1 MRKLKKLA
9 NRCKSKHKLAAKAA
23 TFCCIDYHIAMLK
36 RIFTHFAYFFALSL
50 ALLGSP
56 ASARTLFIDFNNA
69 DSEIAVFRQSHQ
81 GVANEVVVVPSYK
94 RITQKQRLHI
104 VKVNETI
111 EKLTVK
117 VGDCAVAANIAT
129 NIAVKTAAKKDKN
142 CDGYYDQI
150 FSLEKEREKTTGYYN
165 ADDLK
170 AELLALL
177 EEKNAIP
184 FNMVVISGHHEQGFY
199 RGELT
204 DAKVKEFIDMMDE
217 SRALFSKV
225 NTVVFLGCETGT
237 KNVFQ
242 NTLLAMFPAVPVILA
257 SEDNAPT
264 RNEARNL
271 AYIRH
276 VINIRPKLLAA
287 RTVKEVQPL
296 FNSLLAKNWPVSLLW
311 RQNIVFF
318 KESTELL

>member
-1 MRKLKKLA
+1 
-9 NRCKSKHKLAAKAA
+9 
-23 TFCCIDYHIAMLK
+23 MLK
-36 RIFTHFAYFFALSL
+36 RFFTLLAYSCAASL
-50 ALLGSP
+50 ALLSAP

-69 DSEIAVFRQSHQ
+69 DSEIAVFKQSHQ

-94 RITQKQRLHI
+94 RITQKQRLHV

-111 EKLTVK
+111 ERLTVK
-117 VGDCAVAANIAT
+117 LGDCAVAANMI
-129 NIAVKTAAKKDKN
+129 VKTAAKKDKN
-142 CDGYYDQI
+142 CDAYYDQI
-150 FSLEKEREKTTGYYN
+150 FALEKEREKTTGYYN

-177 EEKNAIP
+177 EDTKSVP

-237 KNVFQ
+237 KTVFQ
-242 NTLLAMFPAVPVILA
+242 NTLLAMFPSVPVILA

>member
-1 MRKLKKLA
+1 
-9 NRCKSKHKLAAKAA
+9 
-23 TFCCIDYHIAMLK
+23 MLR
-36 RIFTHFAYFFALSL
+36 RIFMLLAYVCAANL

-69 DSEIAVFRQSHQ
+69 DSEIAVFKQSHQ

-94 RITQKQRLHI
+94 RITQKQRLH
-104 VKVNETI
+104 VLKVNETI

-117 VGDCAVAANIAT
+117 VGDCAVAADIF
-129 NIAVKTAAKKDKN
+129 VKTAAKKDKN

-150 FSLEKEREKTTGYYN
+150 FSLEKEREKTTGNYS

-170 AELLALL
+170 VELLALL
-177 EEKNAIP
+177 EDTTSVP

-217 SRALFSKV
+217 SRALFTKV

-311 RQNIVFF
+311 RQNTVFF

>member
-1 MRKLKKLA
+1 
-9 NRCKSKHKLAAKAA
+9 
-23 TFCCIDYHIAMLK
+23 MLK
-36 RIFTHFAYFFALSL
+36 RFFTLLAYSCAASL
-50 ALLGSP
+50 ALLSSP

-69 DSEIAVFRQSHQ
+69 DSEIAVFKQSHQ

-94 RITQKQRLHI
+94 RITQKQRLHV
-104 VKVNETI
+104 VKVNEAI
-111 EKLTVK
+111 ERLTVK
-117 VGDCAVAANIAT
+117 VGDCAVAANMI
-129 NIAVKTAAKKDKN
+129 VKTAAKKDKN
-142 CDGYYDQI
+142 CDAYYDQI
-150 FSLEKEREKTTGYYN
+150 FALEKEREKTTGYYN

-177 EEKNAIP
+177 EDTKSVP

-237 KNVFQ
+237 KTVFQ
-242 NTLLAMFPAVPVILA
+242 NTLLAMFPSVPVILA

>member
-1 MRKLKKLA
+1 MKFQ
-9 NRCKSKHKLAAKAA
+9 
-23 TFCCIDYHIAMLK
+23 TI
-36 RIFTHFAYFFALSL
+36 LSCTLL
-50 ALLGSP
+50 ALCSTI

-69 DSEIAVFRQSHQ
+69 ESEIAIFRDRHR
-81 GVANEVVVVPSYK
+81 GVASDVVVIPSYT
-94 RITQKQRLHI
+94 RITHKQRLHI
-104 VKVNETI
+104 VKVNEEI

-117 VGDCAVAANIAT
+117 VGDCAV
-129 NIAVKTAAKKDKN
+129 TALKLEKVITKQDKN
-142 CDGYYDQI
+142 CDGYYDKI
-150 FSLEKEREKTTGYYN
+150 YTLEKEREKTTGYYN
-165 ADDLK
+165 ANDLK

-177 EEKNAIP
+177 DDKKAIP
-184 FNMVVISGHHEQGFY
+184 FNMVVVSGHHEQGYY

-204 DAKVKEFIDMMDE
+204 DAKAQEFMDMMEEVKD
-217 SRALFSKV
+217 LFANV
-225 NTVVFLGCETGT
+225 NTVLFLACEAGT
-237 KNVFQ
+237 QKVFQ
-242 NTLLAMFPAVPVILA
+242 NTLLKMFPAVPVILG

-296 FNSLLAKNWPVSLLW
+296 FNSLLAKNWPASLLW
-311 RQNIVFF
+311 RQNFVFF

>member
-1 MRKLKKLA
+1 M
-9 NRCKSKHKLAAKAA
+9 
-23 TFCCIDYHIAMLK
+23 M
-36 RIFTHFAYFFALSL
+36 THSAWRSAWLCL
-50 ALLGSP
+50 ALGLVSVP
-56 ASARTLFIDFNNA
+56 SFARTLFIDFNNA
-69 DSEIAVFRQSHQ
+69 ESEINVFRQSQQ
-81 GVANEVVVVPSYK
+81 GVASEVVVIPSYK

-104 VKVNETI
+104 VKVNEAI
-111 EKLTVK
+111 EKFTVL
-117 VGDCAVAANIAT
+117 VGDCAVAG
-129 NIAVKTAAKKDKN
+129 KKDQK

-150 FSLEKEREKTTGYYN
+150 VQLEKEREKTTGYYT
-165 ADDLK
+165 AKDLRD
-170 AELLALL
+170 ELLELL
-177 EEKNAIP
+177 NETGKTP

-204 DAKVKEFIDMMDE
+204 DAKVKEFVDMMSA
-217 SRALFSKV
+217 SRALYTNV

-237 KNVFQ
+237 KAVYQ
-242 NTLLAMFPAVPVILA
+242 NTLLDMFPKVPVILA

-271 AYIRH
+271 AYIKQ
-276 VINIRPKLLAA
+276 VIHLRPKLLAA

-296 FNSLLAKNWPVSLLW
+296 YNSLLAKHWPASLLW

>member
-1 MRKLKKLA
+1 M
-9 NRCKSKHKLAAKAA
+9 
-23 TFCCIDYHIAMLK
+23 FK
-36 RIFTHFAYFFALSL
+36 RVNKYLIILTTLSFVV
-50 ALLGSP
+50 LGS
-56 ASARTLFIDFNNA
+56 AAQARTLFIDFNNA
-69 DSEIAVFRQSHQ
+69 ESEINVFRQSYQ
-81 GVANEVVVVPSYK
+81 GVASDVVVVPSYK
-94 RITQKQRLHI
+94 RITQKQRLHV
-104 VKVNETI
+104 VKVNEAI
-111 EKLTVK
+111 EKLTVR
-117 VGDCAVAANIAT
+117 VGDCAVAANVAT
-129 NIAVKTAAKKDKN
+129 NVAVKTAVKKDKN

-150 FSLEKEREKTTGYYN
+150 FALEKEREKTTGYYN
-165 ADDLK
+165 AEDLRL
-170 AELLALL
+170 ELLALL
-177 EEKNAIP
+177 EDTKSVP

-217 SRALFSKV
+217 SRALFTKV

-237 KNVFQ
+237 KTVFQ

-276 VINIRPKLLAA
+276 VISIRPKLLAA
-287 RTVKEVQPL
+287 RTVKEVQTL
-296 FNSLLAKNWPVSLLW
+296 FNSLLAKNWPASLLW

>member
-1 MRKLKKLA
+1 
-9 NRCKSKHKLAAKAA
+9 
-23 TFCCIDYHIAMLK
+23 MLK
-36 RIFTHFAYFFALSL
+36 RFFTLLAYFCAASL
-50 ALLGSP
+50 ALLSSP

-69 DSEIAVFRQSHQ
+69 DSEIAVFKQSHQ

-94 RITQKQRLHI
+94 RITQKQRLHV
-104 VKVNETI
+104 VKVNEAI
-111 EKLTVK
+111 ERLTVK

-129 NIAVKTAAKKDKN
+129 NIAANIAANIVVKTAAKKDKN
-142 CDGYYDQI
+142 CDAYYDQI
-150 FSLEKEREKTTGYYN
+150 FALEKEREKTTGYYN

-170 AELLALL
+170 TELLALL
-177 EEKNAIP
+177 EDTKSVP

-217 SRALFSKV
+217 SRALFTKV

-237 KNVFQ
+237 KTVFQ
-242 NTLLAMFPAVPVILA
+242 NTLLTMFPAVPVILA

-311 RQNIVFF
+311 RQNTVFF

>member
-1 MRKLKKLA
+1 
-9 NRCKSKHKLAAKAA
+9 
-23 TFCCIDYHIAMLK
+23 MLK
-36 RIFTHFAYFFALSL
+36 RFFTLLAYSCAASL
-50 ALLGSP
+50 ALLSSP

-69 DSEIAVFRQSHQ
+69 DSEIAVFKQSHQ

-94 RITQKQRLHI
+94 RITQKQRLHV

-111 EKLTVK
+111 ERLTVK
-117 VGDCAVAANIAT
+117 VGDCAVAANMI
-129 NIAVKTAAKKDKN
+129 VKTAAKKDKN
-142 CDGYYDQI
+142 CDAYYDQI
-150 FSLEKEREKTTGYYN
+150 FALEKEREKTTGYYN

-177 EEKNAIP
+177 EDTKSVP

-242 NTLLAMFPAVPVILA
+242 NTLLGMFPAVPVILA

-311 RQNIVFF
+311 RQTTVFF

>member
-1 MRKLKKLA
+1 
-9 NRCKSKHKLAAKAA
+9 
-23 TFCCIDYHIAMLK
+23 MLK
-36 RIFTHFAYFFALSL
+36 RVFTLFAYVCAVNL
-50 ALLGSP
+50 ALLGSS

-69 DSEIAVFRQSHQ
+69 DSEIAVFKQSHQ
-81 GVANEVVVVPSYK
+81 GVANEVVVIPTYK
-94 RITQKQRLHI
+94 RITQKQRLHV

-117 VGDCAVAANIAT
+117 VGDCAVAANLV
-129 NIAVKTAAKKDKN
+129 VKTAAKKDKKDKN

-150 FSLEKEREKTTGYYN
+150 YSLEKEREKTTGYYN
-165 ADDLK
+165 AEDLK

-177 EEKNAIP
+177 EDTKAVP

-217 SRALFSKV
+217 SRALFTKV

-242 NTLLAMFPAVPVILA
+242 NTLLAMFPAVPLILA

-296 FNSLLAKNWPVSLLW
+296 FNSLLAKNWPVSMLW

>member
-1 MRKLKKLA
+1 M
-9 NRCKSKHKLAAKAA
+9 S
-23 TFCCIDYHIAMLK
+23 K
-36 RIFTHFAYFFALSL
+36 RIFTYCTYFFAISL
-50 ALLGSP
+50 VLLGSP

-117 VGDCAVAANIAT
+117 VGDCAVAANIV
-129 NIAVKTAAKKDKN
+129 VKTAAKKDKN

-150 FSLEKEREKTTGYYN
+150 YSLEKEREKTTGYYN
-165 ADDLK
+165 AVDLK

-217 SRALFSKV
+217 SRELFSKV

-237 KNVFQ
+237 KSVFQ

-276 VINIRPKLLAA
+276 IINIRPKLLAA

>member
-1 MRKLKKLA
+1 M
-9 NRCKSKHKLAAKAA
+9 
-23 TFCCIDYHIAMLK
+23 
-36 RIFTHFAYFFALSL
+36 
-50 ALLGSP
+50 LGSLLVFMSAT
-56 ASARTLFIDFNNA
+56 ASGRTLFIDFNNA
-69 DSEIAVFRQSHQ
+69 ESEIAVFRQSQ
-81 GVANEVVVVPSYK
+81 LGVSSEVLVIPTYK
-94 RITQKQRLHI
+94 RITHKQRLHI
-104 VKVNETI
+104 VKVNEEI

-117 VGDCAVAANIAT
+117 VGDCAVAANLAST
-129 NIAVKTAAKKDKN
+129 SHVKAAIKKDKN
-142 CDGYYDQI
+142 CDAYFDKIYV
-150 FSLEKEREKTTGYYN
+150 LEKEREKTTGYYK

-177 EEKNAIP
+177 EDKKSIP
-184 FNMVVISGHHEQGFY
+184 FDMVVVSGHHEQGYY

-204 DAKVKEFIDMMDE
+204 DARAQEFMDMMEEVKD
-217 SRALFSKV
+217 LFAKV
-225 NTVVFLGCETGT
+225 NTVVFLACEAGT
-237 KNVFQ
+237 QKVFQ
-242 NTLLAMFPAVPVILA
+242 NTLLKMFPAVPVILG

-296 FNSLLAKNWPVSLLW
+296 FNSLLAKNWPASLLW
-311 RQNIVFF
+311 RQNFVFF

>member
-1 MRKLKKLA
+1 MQKLKKLA
-9 NRCKSKHKLAAKAA
+9 NQCKSDGKLASESA
-23 TFCCIDYHIAMLK
+23 TICISIYHIVMFK
-36 RIFTHFAYFFALSL
+36 RIFTLFACSCAVSL
-50 ALLGSP
+50 ALMGSP

-69 DSEIAVFRQSHQ
+69 DAEIAVFKQSHL
-81 GVANEVVVVPSYK
+81 GVANDVVVIPSYK
-94 RITQKQRLHI
+94 RITQKQRLHV
-104 VKVNETI
+104 VKVNDAI
-111 EKLTVK
+111 ERLTVK
-117 VGDCAVAANIAT
+117 VGDCAVAANMV
-129 NIAVKTAAKKDKN
+129 VKTAAKKDKN
-142 CDGYYDQI
+142 CDSYYDQI

-177 EEKNAIP
+177 EDTQSAP

-217 SRALFSKV
+217 SRALFTKV

-287 RTVKEVQPL
+287 RTIKEVQPL
-296 FNSLLAKNWPVSLLW
+296 FNSLLAKNWPVSMLW
-311 RQNIVFF
+311 RQSIVFF
-318 KESTELL
+318 KETTELL